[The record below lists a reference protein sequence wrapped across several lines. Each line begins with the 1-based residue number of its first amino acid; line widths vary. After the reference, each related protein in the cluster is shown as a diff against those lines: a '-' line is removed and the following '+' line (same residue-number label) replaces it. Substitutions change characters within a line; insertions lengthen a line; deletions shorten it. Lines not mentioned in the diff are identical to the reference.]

1 MASPFSNT
9 VSEELLIKDLS
20 YEQNKETMIQTM
32 IEIFKTQRLV
42 KVKKCIRVA
51 LKNTMTRKTSMEIK
65 CKSSIEN
72 SSLISSFLELS
83 TVEETVLKVLWIKS

>member
-20 YEQNKETMIQTM
+20 YEQNKETMIHD